1 MGQVGIPYNMDIKEK
16 NAQGVSRKAL
26 TLAVEIQM
34 LDEEDRKKVESII
47 EAMTNLVVKDSHIK
61 QVK

>member
-1 MGQVGIPYNMDIKEK
+1 MDIKTK
-16 NAQGVSRKAL
+16 SAQGVSRKAL

-34 LDEEDRKKVESII
+34 LDEDDRKKIESII
-47 EAMTNLVVKDSHIK
+47 ESMTNLVVTDDHIK

>member
-1 MGQVGIPYNMDIKEK
+1 MGQVGIPYNMDLKTK

>member
-1 MGQVGIPYNMDIKEK
+1 MDIKEK

-34 LDEEDRKKVESII
+34 LDQEDRKKVESII
-47 EAMTNLVVKDSHIK
+47 DTMTNLVVKQSHIK

>member
-1 MGQVGIPYNMDIKEK
+1 MDIKTK
-16 NAQGVSRKAL
+16 SAQGVSRKAL

-34 LDEEDRKKVESII
+34 LDEEDRKKIESII
-47 EAMTNLVVKDSHIK
+47 EAMTNLVVISNHIK

>member
-1 MGQVGIPYNMDIKEK
+1 MDIKTK
-16 NAQGVSRKAL
+16 SAQDVSRKAL

-34 LDEEDRKKVESII
+34 LDQEDRKKVESII
-47 EAMTNLVVKDSHIK
+47 EAMTNLVVINNHIK

>member
-1 MGQVGIPYNMDIKEK
+1 MCIKTK
-16 NAQGVSRKAL
+16 SAQDVSRKAL

-34 LDEEDRKKVESII
+34 LDQEDRKKVESII
-47 EAMTNLVVKDSHIK
+47 EEMRKLFVTDDHIK

>member
-1 MGQVGIPYNMDIKEK
+1 MDIKEK